1 MDAIEACF
9 EWALNE
15 LKEINEKVEELDGKK
30 REIILE
36 LAKRLE
42 ESGMPKE
49 MICEEISKHLKGYIS
64 DRYVQ
69 GCLKHEYKNQKK
81 STRTLA
87 NTSSIDK
94 KKVLVTVSNTGD
106 ERQNFPQPHNL
117 VETIVVN
124 PQYTINKPTDD
135 KIKELQEIVDSQ
147 RRIFELEQI
156 ESGRIKQSDSRS
168 STNEPDTGESIQVS
182 NDLDSRMAQ
191 PELKYEKLSRMQLL
205 ETVQQVQKEVA
216 NFRTKHSQDRVT
228 IDELRAALAKTSFT
242 LANQLPKVKPEHL
255 VIDLQSFGANLIAM
269 IQNGKSTCI
278 AHIDDVGNVIDI
290 NDDNS
295 CNSNVDDGSGSNP
308 S

>member
-1 MDAIEACF
+1 MDTFEACF

-15 LKEINEKVEELDGKK
+15 LREIHAKVEELDGKK

-49 MICEEISKHLKGYIS
+49 LISEEISKHLEAYIS
-64 DRYVQ
+64 HRYVQ
-69 GCLKHEYKNQKK
+69 GCLKQEYKNQKK

-117 VETIVVN
+117 VDTIVAN
-124 PQYTINKPTDD
+124 RQYTINKPTDD

-147 RRIFELEQI
+147 RARIFELEQI

-168 STNEPDTGESIQVS
+168 STNEP
-182 NDLDSRMAQ
+182 
-191 PELKYEKLSRMQLL
+191 
-205 ETVQQVQKEVA
+205 
-216 NFRTKHSQDRVT
+216 
-228 IDELRAALAKTSFT
+228 
-242 LANQLPKVKPEHL
+242 
-255 VIDLQSFGANLIAM
+255 
-269 IQNGKSTCI
+269 
-278 AHIDDVGNVIDI
+278 
-290 NDDNS
+290 
-295 CNSNVDDGSGSNP
+295 
-308 S
+308 